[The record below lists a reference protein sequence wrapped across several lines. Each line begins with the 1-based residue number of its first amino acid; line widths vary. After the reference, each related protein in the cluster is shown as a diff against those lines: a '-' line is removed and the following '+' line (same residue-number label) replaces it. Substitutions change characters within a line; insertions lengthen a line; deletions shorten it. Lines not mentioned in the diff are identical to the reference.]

1 MIKYTM
7 MLLPALALCLSG
19 CSVTGLGGK
28 SSFSCGAPEGSTC
41 KSLDA
46 VYEQAV
52 SGNSSTQVA
61 AKNNTTSVTTDEV
74 KSTPRPRIIHEG
86 VQSGM
91 PVRSEP
97 VVMRICLFPWQDSDN
112 VLHDIS
118 YQYVTVNSGDW
129 LIEHNRAKVRAS
141 VFTPLA
147 PQTVPT
153 VGEEAAS
160 R

>member
-1 MIKYTM
+1 MSKLNM

-28 SSFSCGAPEGSTC
+28 SSFSCGAPEGSSC

-46 VYEQAV
+46 VYDQAV
-52 SGNSSTQVA
+52 SGNATNKLSP
-61 AKNNTTSVTTDEV
+61 KNDTASIEEATPA
-74 KSTPRPRIIHEG
+74 PRPRIVHEG
-86 VQSGM
+86 IQSGM
-91 PVRSEP
+91 PVRSEA

-118 YQYVTVNSGDW
+118 YQYVTVNSGNW
-129 LIEHNRAKVRAS
+129 LIDHNRAKVRAS

-147 PQTVPT
+147 LQTVPI